1 MSKILDDLN
10 AQLAEKQAEAKA
22 LMVKNGVTTP
32 EITAMTSDIQAI
44 QAKIEL
50 QKQTEAGGSATKQE
64 TAVAD
69 EPADADDTV
78 HSANVKAF
86 RDACPNLYS
95 RIVNDAK
102 AEERQRM
109 KDIDAIA
116 NQVGPKL
123 LNEAKY
129 EKPMSAKDLAFE
141 SMKVQQKSGQKFLDN
156 FTEDTNESGVKG
168 VGAAPSNLTGENDDQ
183 QRASFGEK
191 VANLANK
198 MIGR

>member
-32 EITAMTSDIQAI
+32 EITAMTSNIQAI

-50 QKQTEAGGSATKQE
+50 QKQTEAGGQATKPE
-64 TAVAD
+64 TAVVD
-69 EPADADDTV
+69 EPADADDTIHAV
-78 HSANVKAF
+78 NVQAF
-86 RDACPNLYS
+86 QNACPNLYS

-129 EKPMSAKDLAFE
+129 EKPMTAKDLAFE
-141 SMKVQQKSGQKFLDN
+141 SMKVQQKSGQKFIDN
-156 FTEDTNESGVKG
+156 FTEDTSTSGVKD
-168 VGAAPSNLTGENDDQ
+168 VGADPNLPGGNDDQ

>member
-1 MSKILDDLN
+1 MSKILDDLK

-22 LMVKNGVTTP
+22 LMIKNGVTTP
-32 EITAMTSDIQAI
+32 EITAMTSNIQKI

-50 QKQTEAGGSATKQE
+50 QKQTEAGEPATKQS

-69 EPADADDTV
+69 EPDDADDTIHTV
-78 HSANVKAF
+78 KVKAF
-86 RDACPNLYS
+86 QNACPNLYS

-116 NQVGPKL
+116 SQVGPKL

-141 SMKVQQKSGQKFLDN
+141 SMKVQQKSGQQFIN
-156 FTEDTNESGVKG
+156 SFTTDTSTSGVKD
-168 VGAAPSNLTGENDDQ
+168 VGAAPNLPGGNDDQ

-198 MIGR
+198 MIWR